1 MQRGCQYEE
10 RIVVG
15 AVLFI
20 MVTSYF
26 EKQVL
31 NEVTEFS
38 GTIQSFKQTETN
50 TDNKSVNRPC
60 DFDWL

>member
-1 MQRGCQYEE
+1 M
-10 RIVVG
+10 VG

-31 NEVTEFS
+31 NEVTEFP

-60 DFDWL
+60 DFEWL